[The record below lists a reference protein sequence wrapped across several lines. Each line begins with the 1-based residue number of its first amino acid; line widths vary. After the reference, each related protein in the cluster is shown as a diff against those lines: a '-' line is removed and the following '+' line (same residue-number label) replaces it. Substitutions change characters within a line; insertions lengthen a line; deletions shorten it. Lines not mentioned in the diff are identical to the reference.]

1 MSSTPLADRLH
12 GVERLCLPVW
22 VFDFGRARMAWA
34 NRAAL
39 ELWRAPSLDE
49 LLARDY
55 SDASPA
61 TRTRNEGHLQ
71 RLSEDHRAYAEESFT
86 FYPRGEP
93 LHLRCVMSAI
103 ELDDGRMALLI
114 EGHVRTGP
122 QEPSVLRSHEAMRH
136 VSAMVALL
144 DTTGAVLVRNPA
156 AQSAFGLSSAPSDWF
171 EDAGIAARI
180 QQVAETNEVLREE
193 LVALTN
199 EGPRWHAVEARRTS
213 DPTTGSHAVVV
224 HQVDVTEQRDREELI
239 GAQQRQILEL
249 SAPLLDVAEGVIA
262 VPIVAV
268 LTEARSA
275 ELERR
280 LLPAVVARG
289 AQVVVLDVT
298 GTTAAE
304 GAGLAELL
312 RLISAVRL
320 LGARP
325 IVTGVRPAL
334 ATALVK
340 SGAEL
345 SDVPMMRSLREALA
359 SVRTQRLLRR

>member
-1 MSSTPLADRLH
+1 MSSTSLADRLR

-22 VFDFGRARMAWA
+22 VFDFERARMAWA

-61 TRTRNEGHLQ
+61 TRTRNEGHLH
-71 RLSEDHRAYAEESFT
+71 RLSEDRSAYAEESFT

-136 VSAMVALL
+136 VSAMVALV
-144 DTTGAVLVRNPA
+144 DTAGAVLVRNPA
-156 AQSAFGLSSAPSDWF
+156 AQSAFGLSSALSDWF
-171 EDAGIAARI
+171 EDAGVAARI
-180 QQVAETNEVLREE
+180 RQVAETNEVLREA

-213 DPTTGSHAVVV
+213 DPVTGSHAVVV
-224 HQVDVTEQRDREELI
+224 HQVDMTEQREREALI
-239 GAQQRQILEL
+239 MAQQSQILEL

-289 AQVVVLDVT
+289 ARVVVLDVT
-298 GTTAAE
+298 GATAAE

-320 LGARP
+320 LGAQP
-325 IVTGVRPAL
+325 LVTGVRPAL
-334 ATALVK
+334 ATQLVT

-345 SDVPMMRSLREALA
+345 SGVPMMRSLREALA
-359 SVRTQRLLRR
+359 SASTQRLLRR